1 MKFLSMSF
9 LPSSCNLVFLGS
21 TFLPRLF
28 LLRHIQFVLFLT
40 YKLGSWRRGSEDEF
54 KMDLR
59 EAVVRMLV
67 GTGLAESMVL
77 VMLNLR
83 IKLH

>member
-1 MKFLSMSF
+1 
-9 LPSSCNLVFLGS
+9 
-21 TFLPRLF
+21 
-28 LLRHIQFVLFLT
+28 
-40 YKLGSWRRGSEDEF
+40 
-54 KMDLR
+54 MDLR